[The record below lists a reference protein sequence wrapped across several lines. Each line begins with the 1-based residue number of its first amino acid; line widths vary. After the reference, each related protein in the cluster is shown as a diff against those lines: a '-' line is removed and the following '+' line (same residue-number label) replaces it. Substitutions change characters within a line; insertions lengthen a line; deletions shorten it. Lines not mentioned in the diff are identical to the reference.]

1 MGTAIPDTKCFSYI
15 AAEGLPVAY
24 CKRPCLL
31 PGQVYLRLR
40 MSDRRHYTL
49 LFNFSSLGI
58 IQVAGFLLSLVV
70 IPYVIRIIGADGF
83 GIIAVAQVL
92 MFYMSVTADYGFNR
106 TAIRDVAL
114 YKNDPERI
122 SGIFFTVLAS
132 KLFITVLLFLL
143 LLVLVAIIPLFR
155 LHYEVYLLAFSFVI
169 GQSLLV
175 NWFFQGLEKMQYM
188 AVASFFSRLVFVA
201 MVLLFLKDKNDISLY
216 IFFMGLG
223 NCIAGLAS
231 IFFAVKKY
239 KLSFSMPSMK
249 AILYELKEGWP
260 VTLTNLSQTSIQYIG
275 IFILRLFSND
285 LVVGYYSIAERIYF
299 AMKLMLD
306 VFSQAAYPRI
316 CLLLQEGISPV
327 KKFFRQIFLP
337 FLGITASGATVVAI
351 LSPRI
356 IHFFMGQTD
365 GNSVLL
371 LRMLCLALIIV
382 CLGIPANL
390 LLLAGDHKKNYLR
403 VFTIGTLI
411 NIVANFSLAPVFFGM
426 GTVFSVILTEVII
439 VLLLYR
445 DILYLYGRKD
455 KK

>member
-1 MGTAIPDTKCFSYI
+1 
-15 AAEGLPVAY
+15 
-24 CKRPCLL
+24 
-31 PGQVYLRLR
+31 
-40 MSDRRHYTL
+40 MSDRRQYTL

-83 GIIAVAQVL
+83 GVIAVAQVL

-106 TAIRDVAL
+106 TAIREVAL
-114 YKNDPERI
+114 YKSDPKRI

-132 KLFITVLLFLL
+132 KLIISLFLFFL
-143 LLVLVAIIPLFR
+143 LLVLVAVVPLFR
-155 LHYEVYLLAFSFVI
+155 MQYEVYLLAFSFVL

-188 AVASFFSRLVFVA
+188 AIASFFSRLIFVA
-201 MVLLFLKDKNDISLY
+201 LVFLFMKNKDDVSLY

-223 NCIAGLAS
+223 NCIAGLVS
-231 IFFAVKKY
+231 IFFVVRKY
-239 KLSFSMPSMK
+239 KLSFSIPSKK
-249 AILYELKEGWP
+249 ALLHELKEGWP

-306 VFSQAAYPRI
+306 VFTQAAYPRI
-316 CLLLQEGISPV
+316 CLLLQEGIATV
-327 KKFFRQIFLP
+327 KDFFRQTYLP
-337 FLGITASGATVVAI
+337 FLGIVAAGAGLVAI

-356 IHFFMGQTD
+356 IYFFMGQSGGD
-365 GNSVLL
+365 SVLL
-371 LRMLCLALIIV
+371 LRLLCLALVIV
-382 CLGIPANL
+382 CLGIPASL

-403 VFTIGTLI
+403 VFTVGTLI
-411 NIVANFSLAPVFFGM
+411 NIAANFTLAPEFYAM
-426 GTVFSVILTEVII
+426 GTVLSVILTEIII

-445 DILYLYGRKD
+445 DIIYLYGRGNKNKIRQGHD
-455 KK
+455 